1 MKKLLFVATAAL
13 CATVFGAIESTN
25 VVGYQQVP
33 VTTGFVL
40 FTPTFKG
47 IGVDSM
53 NLSDIKIVKADG
65 SASEVDSTVSVQ
77 KMDDTGAYLDS
88 YTYIEGYGWYG
99 AEGGVTI
106 KTGEAICV
114 NNDSGE
120 TVYFRVAGQVDLVNK
135 NAVATGFVL
144 WGNSTPVTIDL
155 WDVKIVK
162 ADGSASEVDST
173 VSAQK
178 MDDTGAYLDS
188 YTYIEGYG
196 WFGAE
201 GGVELAPGESCCL
214 NNDSG
219 ETVYLKVPSPIK

>member
-65 SASEVDSTVSVQ
+65 SASEVMGSVAVQ
-77 KMDDTGAYLDS
+77 KMDSAGAYLDS
-88 YTYIEGYGWYG
+88 YLYFEGIGWTDSD
-99 AEGGVTI
+99 GVTI

-114 NNDSGE
+114 NNDAGE
-120 TVYFRVAGQVDLVNK
+120 TVYFRVAGQVDLENK
-135 NAVATGFVL
+135 NAVDSGFVL
-144 WGNSTPVTIDL
+144 WGNSTPVTVDL
-155 WDVKIVK
+155 EDVTIVK
-162 ADGSASEVDST
+162 ADGTASEVMGS
-173 VSAQK
+173 VAAQK
-178 MDDTGAYLDS
+178 MDDTGAYLDAHL
-188 YTYIEGYG
+188 YFEGIG
-196 WFGAE
+196 WTDAAGIT
-201 GGVELAPGESCCL
+201 LAPGESLCI